1 MDSRLR
7 GNDEW
12 CIGLRASGRGILET
26 PRGFKM
32 SEQFVVI
39 AEEIDDDVL
48 IRFPNEVGV
57 REGQKFEIDR
67 RSDGVVVLKFATPD
81 RKK

>member
-1 MDSRLR
+1 
-7 GNDEW
+7 
-12 CIGLRASGRGILET
+12 
-26 PRGFKM
+26 M

-48 IRFPNEVGV
+48 IRFPIEVGV

-67 RSDGVVVLKFATPD
+67 RPDGVVVLKFATPD
-81 RKK
+81 SKK